1 MLTPFVESNYGFTR
15 MSVCEFLHCT
25 LNELSERCN
34 NIADYYTI
42 VAYMVKK
49 DEKINKSMP
58 KR

>member
-1 MLTPFVESNYGFTR
+1 
-15 MSVCEFLHCT
+15 MSVCEFLGCT
-25 LNELSERCN
+25 LTELSERCN